1 MIIFKKKLTALT
13 ARIIVCFHVTHVP
26 SIRYLL
32 ERYNLLKFFDVLI
45 KMLQLFIRK
54 IWRLRLV
61 CHRVPVHGGDVPD
74 EHSQHGHRNGL
85 HDGQNWRNR
94 CTPSCK
100 LVAIL
105 ISSFLDVLT
114 RKICLH

>member
-1 MIIFKKKLTALT
+1 MIIINEKLTAFT
-13 ARIIVCFHVTHVP
+13 ARIIVCFHITHVA

-32 ERYNLLKFFDVLI
+32 ERYYLLKIFDVLI
-45 KMLQLFIRK
+45 KMLQSFIRK

-85 HDGQNWRNR
+85 HDGQNRRNR
-94 CTPSCK
+94 RTPSCK
-100 LVAIL
+100 LAAIFN
-105 ISSFLDVLT
+105 S
-114 RKICLH
+114 